1 MKPQKS
7 KVSITLDSDVIED
20 IKRLAEDDNRSF
32 SMLLILMR
40 EFPFWYAVSIHSE
53 ISCHKFHKQLPPQ
66 TITPVL

>member
-40 EFPFWYAVSIHSE
+40 EFLFLVCCQHT
-53 ISCHKFHKQLPPQ
+53 K
-66 TITPVL
+66 

>member
-20 IKRLAEDDNRSF
+20 IKRLAEDVNRSF

-40 EFPFWYAVSIHSE
+40 EFLFLVCCQHT
-53 ISCHKFHKQLPPQ
+53 L
-66 TITPVL
+66 

>member
-40 EFPFWYAVSIHSE
+40 EFLFLVCCQH
-53 ISCHKFHKQLPPQ
+53 
-66 TITPVL
+66 TP

>member
-40 EFPFWYAVSIHSE
+40 EFLFLVCCQHT
-53 ISCHKFHKQLPPQ
+53 L
-66 TITPVL
+66 

>member
-40 EFPFWYAVSIHSE
+40 EFLFLV
-53 ISCHKFHKQLPPQ
+53 CCQHKL
-66 TITPVL
+66 

>member
-7 KVSITLDSDVIED
+7 KVSITLDSDVIEN

-40 EFPFWYAVSIHSE
+40 EFLFLVCCQHT
-53 ISCHKFHKQLPPQ
+53 L
-66 TITPVL
+66 